1 MACCIFRICSHQGHG
16 TPTSPRWHSTHS
28 SPVGLGSKLVF
39 RNAMLIQLPQC
50 NLGAA
55 AIIPIAYLRTT
66 LSIIVVSKDAHDFRT
81 LIFSGCLKNTCV
93 NAIMISMILVER
105 LFRGDLQCL
114 ALDPNSPSSHDHGP
128 FLGHPYQ
135 SNVIQRCVDKI
146 SNVHAGQV
154 CSWIRVTFHVLTL
167 WRDSVIDYTYLR
179 LFKHIYARQSGPHMW
194 DLNCEI
200 DQRKLGSNLPSYG

>member
-16 TPTSPRWHSTHS
+16 TPTSSCWHSTHS

-55 AIIPIAYLRTT
+55 AIIPIAYLITDCF
-66 LSIIVVSKDAHDFRT
+66 VHYYC
-81 LIFSGCLKNTCV
+81 CLKRCARFQNPDLQRLFKEYVC
-93 NAIMISMILVER
+93 ISMILVER

-135 SNVIQRCVDKI
+135 SNVIQRCMDKI

-167 WRDSVIDYTYLR
+167 WRASVIDYTDLSISMR
-179 LFKHIYARQSGPHMW
+179 DSPGHI
-194 DLNCEI
+194 CEI
-200 DQRKLGSNLPSYG
+200 

>member
-1 MACCIFRICSHQGHG
+1 MAPKFAL
-16 TPTSPRWHSTHS
+16 THAQQPS
-28 SPVGLGSKLVF
+28 WPSKLVF

-55 AIIPIAYLRTT
+55 AIIPIAYLRILRTT

-105 LFRGDLQCL
+105 LFWGDLQCL

-135 SNVIQRCVDKI
+135 SNVIQRCMDKF

-167 WRDSVIDYTYLR
+167 WRASIIDYTYLSISMR
-179 LFKHIYARQSGPHMW
+179 DSPGHI
-194 DLNCEI
+194 CEI
-200 DQRKLGSNLPSYG
+200 